1 MLATT
6 NAAPK
11 VARILVADDHPVVRE
26 GLVSMVSDDHDF
38 EVVGQASS
46 GEEAVEKARE
56 LAPDVVLIDIRM
68 QGISGIEVTAR
79 IKAERPT
86 TAVIVMTM
94 YDSEMYVVDAI
105 RAGAAGYL
113 VKDSSRELVCY
124 SIKAVINGGTLVR
137 GGLLRQA
144 VRVLCRNSRQ
154 HVVELEHGVSGHFTT
169 REMEVLR
176 LVAQGMT
183 NPQIAKQLFLAEV
196 TVKKYVQSIIGK
208 LGVSDRTQAAIIAV
222 RKGLVD

>member
-1 MLATT
+1 
-6 NAAPK
+6 
-11 VARILVADDHPVVRE
+11 RILVADDHPVVRE
-26 GLVSMVSDDHDF
+26 GLVSMLSGDEGF
-38 EVVGQASS
+38 EVVGQAGS
-46 GEEAVEKARE
+46 GEEAVEKAKE

-68 QGISGIEVTAR
+68 PGISGIEATGR

-105 RAGAAGYL
+105 KAGAAGYL

-144 VRVLCRNSRQ
+144 VQVLFGTSRQ
-154 HVVELEHGVSGHFTT
+154 QKVELEQCISGHFTA

-176 LVAQGMT
+176 LVAQGLT
-183 NPQIAKQLFLAEV
+183 NAQIAKQLFLAEA
-196 TVKKYVQSIIGK
+196 TVKKYVQSVIGK
-208 LGVSDRTQAAIIAV
+208 LGVSDRTQAAIVAV
-222 RKGLVD
+222 KKGLVD

>member
-1 MLATT
+1 MPSTSSAPPKAT
-6 NAAPK
+6 
-11 VARILVADDHPVVRE
+11 RILVADDHPVVRE
-26 GLVSMVSDDHDF
+26 GLVSMLSGDEAF

-46 GEEAVEKARE
+46 GDEAVEKARE
-56 LAPDVVLIDIRM
+56 LAPDVVLVDIRM
-68 QGISGIEVTAR
+68 PGINGIEATER

-137 GGLLRQA
+137 GGLLRQ
-144 VRVLCRNSRQ
+144 VLPMLYAGSRQ
-154 HVVELEHGVSGHFTT
+154 EKVEIERGMPGHFTA

-176 LVAQGMT
+176 LVAQGLT
-183 NPQIAKQLFLAEV
+183 NAQIGKQLFLAE
-196 TVKKYVQSIIGK
+196 
-208 LGVSDRTQAAIIAV
+208 A
-222 RKGLVD
+222 